1 MLLDYGGI
9 RFYNDYG
16 FRVFFGVYACSTNG
30 IYPIIEH
37 SPKTPSIQIVP
48 TSGSKVYKWYLLWA
62 IWTSRALLR
71 LILGIL
77 ISVDTLFRELVT

>member
-1 MLLDYGGI
+1 MSNQRD
-9 RFYNDYG
+9 
-16 FRVFFGVYACSTNG
+16 S
-30 IYPIIEH
+30 IIEL

-48 TSGSKVYKWYLLWA
+48 TSESRAYKWYLLRA

-77 ISVDTLFRELVT
+77 ISVDTLFRELVTCAL